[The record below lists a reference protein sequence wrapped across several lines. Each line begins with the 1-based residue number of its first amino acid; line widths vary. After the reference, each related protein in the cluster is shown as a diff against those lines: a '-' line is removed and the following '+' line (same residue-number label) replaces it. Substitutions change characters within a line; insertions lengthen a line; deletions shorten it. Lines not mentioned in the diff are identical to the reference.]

1 MKSSSLAAVFVLG
14 VAGIAWAEGP
24 SPEVAKELATAANT
38 LAAGQPAVTPMFAS
52 REREASFMV
61 SLNGGVCY
69 TGVAAGEHGVR
80 DVDLFLFDP
89 AQKRV
94 AGDRRTDRR
103 ALFNY
108 CVPSTASYRI
118 QVASKSG
125 DGEVAFQLF
134 QDVNASAPPPGNGNP
149 PPPPGTPPPRPEDQD
164 QDHAVPPPPPPPRPA
179 TPQTTGDELTD
190 QLVQSANGMRLRK
203 KAVSGVLPADVNFE
217 LERGQCYSLIVGRGR
232 VGKKMTLTLL
242 SPAGR
247 KVTNVKSPAQFA
259 TAVICPTES
268 GPHKLE
274 IRAEKGSEFR
284 AGVFTR

>member
-1 MKSSSLAAVFVLG
+1 MKSSSLAAAFVLG

-24 SPEVAKELATAANT
+24 SPEVARELATAANT

-52 REREASFMV
+52 REHEASFMV

-69 TGVAAGEHGVR
+69 TGVAAGENGVR
-80 DVDLFLFDP
+80 DVDLQLFDP

-118 QVASKSG
+118 QVSAKSG

-134 QDVNASAPPPGNGNP
+134 QDVHASAPPPGNGNP
-149 PPPPGTPPPRPEDQD
+149 PPPPGTPPPRPEEE
-164 QDHAVPPPPPPPRPA
+164 DHAVPPPPPPPPPG
-179 TPQTTGDELTD
+179 PQTTGDGLTD
-190 QLVQSANGMRLRK
+190 QLVQSANGMHLRK
-203 KAVSGVLPADVNFE
+203 KAVSGVLPADINFE
-217 LERGQCYSLIVGRGR
+217 LDQGQCYSLIVGRAR
-232 VGKKMTLTLL
+232 VGKKMTLTLV
-242 SPAGR
+242 SPSGR

-274 IRAEKGSEFR
+274 IRAEKGAEFR
-284 AGVFTR
+284 AGVFTQ